1 MINHV
6 RTLLLNRMP
15 ASDDLEY
22 VDPTYTPIALPA
34 WLSDVQE
41 LIVPQQLSTQ
51 DAAQR
56 VLQVLQL
63 VHNLDLVK
71 YTKMFDPRIAYS
83 FTDNAFKDLR
93 LTTIADVGLDIPLLL
108 ERLEQHDRGSRGGDT
123 VFAAWS
129 EYQAQLDDLR
139 IIWYQSSEALNRIG
153 AYLLAYC
160 VQVERVRRGVS
171 FRNPNTTT
179 IARVI

>member
-6 RTLLLNRMP
+6 RTLLLNRLP

-22 VDPTYTPIALPA
+22 VDPAYTPAVLPN
-34 WLSDVQE
+34 WLSDIQE
-41 LIVPQQLSTQ
+41 LLIPQGLSTQ

-56 VLQVLQL
+56 VLEILQL
-63 VHNLDLVK
+63 LHNLDMVD
-71 YTKMFDPRIAYS
+71 YTKMFDSRIAYS

-93 LTTIADVGLDIPLLL
+93 LTTLPNVGLDVPALLGK
-108 ERLEQHDRGSRGGDT
+108 LEQHDRSSRGGDT

-129 EYQAQLDDLR
+129 EYQTQLDDLR
-139 IIWYQSSEALNRIG
+139 IIWYQSTESLNRIA

-160 VQVERVRRGVS
+160 VQVERVRNNVA
-171 FRNPNTTT
+171 FRNPTSTL
-179 IARVI
+179 ARVI